1 MNDIFAVCSGVVGV
15 VLISSVLRRIAPDW
29 AALVGV
35 CLGLFVLRRTMG
47 ILYPVSEYVKG
58 LWEASE
64 YSSYMTVAVKALG
77 IAVVT
82 HITCETCRDLGE
94 NAVAAKVELC
104 GKAAI
109 LLCAIPVMKEIFS
122 YVNSFLQP

>member
-1 MNDIFAVCSGVVGV
+1 MNDIFAVCTGVVGV
-15 VLISSVLRRIAPDW
+15 VLISSALRRIAPDW
-29 AALVGV
+29 SALVGV
-35 CLGLFVLRRTMG
+35 CLGLFVLRRAVG
-47 ILYPVSEYVKG
+47 IIYPVLEYVRQ
-58 LWEASE
+58 LWEGSE
-64 YSSYMTVAVKALG
+64 YSSCMAVAVKSLG
-77 IAVVT
+77 IATVT

-109 LLCAIPVMKEIFS
+109 LLCAIPVIKEIFS